1 MMPVFHPL
9 KISNIRQE
17 TDDTVSIAFDVPTK
31 LHEEYQFNAGQYLTL
46 KAVIGD
52 EDIRRSYSIC
62 SGLYD
67 DELRVAVKKIKG
79 GLFSC
84 FANDVL
90 KEGDELDVMTP
101 MGNFFTPLDKT
112 HEKHYVGFAAG
123 SGITPLISIIRTILV
138 YEPKSTFTLV
148 YGNKTRKS
156 IIFREGLIDLK
167 NAYINRF
174 NMINVLS
181 REDQEIELF
190 SGRISGEKAIQ
201 IMDKMIP
208 ASGADEAYL
217 CGPEAMIND
226 VSETLQKRGLAKENI
241 HFELFTSPTSAQGK
255 EQTSEAENAD
265 LSGKMSNVTVIADGD
280 EFTFDLDMGGM
291 NVLDA
296 ALERGADLPF
306 ACKGGV
312 CCTCRAKL
320 IEGKVNM
327 EINYSLEEDEIEEGF
342 ILTCQSHPLTEKIV
356 VDFDER

>member
-1 MMPVFHPL
+1 MPIFYSL

-17 TDDTVSIAFDVPTK
+17 TDDTVSIAFDVPSD

-46 KAVIGD
+46 KTVIGG
-52 EDIRRSYSIC
+52 EDTRRSYSIC
-62 SGLYD
+62 SGLFD

-90 KEGDELDVMTP
+90 KEGDPLDVMTP
-101 MGNFFTPLDKT
+101 MGNFFTHLDAT

-123 SGITPLISIIRTILV
+123 SGITPLISIIRTILI

-148 YGNKTRKS
+148 YGNKNRKS
-156 IIFREGLIDLK
+156 IIFREGLVDLK
-167 NAYINRF
+167 NAFISRF

-190 SGRISGEKAIQ
+190 SGRITGEKAIQ
-201 IMDKMIP
+201 VMDKLIP
-208 ASGADEAYL
+208 GSGADEVYL
-217 CGPEAMIND
+217 CGPEEMIND
-226 VSETLQKRGLAKENI
+226 VSDTLQKRGLSKDNI
-241 HFELFTSPTSAQGK
+241 HFGLFTSPTSAQGK
-255 EQTSEAENAD
+255 EQTSEAENDD
-265 LSGKMSNVTVIADGD
+265 LSGKMSNVTVIVDGD
-280 EFTFDLDMGGM
+280 EFNFELDMGAESI
-291 NVLDA
+291 LDA
-296 ALERGADLPF
+296 AMEQGADLPF
-306 ACKGGV
+306 SCKGGV

-320 IEGKVNM
+320 VEGKVNM
-327 EINYSLEEDEIEEGF
+327 EINYSLEEEEIAEGF

>member
-1 MMPVFHPL
+1 MPVFHSL

-17 TDDTVSIAFDVPTK
+17 TDDTVSIAFDVPSD

-46 KAVIGD
+46 KTTIGG
-52 EDIRRSYSIC
+52 EDTRRSYSIC
-62 SGLYD
+62 SGLFD

-90 KEGDELDVMTP
+90 KEGDALDVMTP
-101 MGNFFTPLDKT
+101 MGNFFTHLDAA

-123 SGITPLISIIRTILV
+123 SGITPLISIIRTILI

-148 YGNKTRKS
+148 YGNKNRKS

-167 NAYINRF
+167 NSFISRF

-181 REDQEIELF
+181 REDQEIDLF
-190 SGRISGEKAIQ
+190 AGRITGEKATQ
-201 IMDKMIP
+201 VMDKLIP
-208 ASGADEAYL
+208 GSGADEVYL
-217 CGPEAMIND
+217 CGPEEMIND
-226 VSETLQKRGLAKENI
+226 VSQTLKNKGMPKDNI
-241 HFELFTSPTSAQGK
+241 HFELFTSPSSAQGK
-255 EQTSEAENAD
+255 EQDSEAENAD
-265 LSGKMSNVTVIADGD
+265 LSGKMSNVTVIVDGD
-280 EFTFDLDMGGM
+280 EFNFELDMGAESI
-291 NVLDA
+291 LDA
-296 ALERGADLPF
+296 AMEQGADLPF

-327 EINYSLEEDEIEEGF
+327 EINYSLEEEEINEGF

>member
-1 MMPVFHPL
+1 MPVFHSL

-17 TDDTVSIAFDVPTK
+17 TDDTVSIAFDVPRE

-46 KAVIGD
+46 KAVIDG
-52 EDIRRSYSIC
+52 EDTRRSYSIC
-62 SGLYD
+62 SGLFD

-90 KEGDELDVMTP
+90 KEGDELEVMTP
-101 MGNFFTPLDKT
+101 MGNCFTHLDKA

-123 SGITPLISIIRTILV
+123 SGITPLISIIRTILA

-156 IIFREGLIDLK
+156 IIFRESLIDLK
-167 NAYINRF
+167 NSFISRF

-181 REDQEIELF
+181 REDQEIEIF
-190 SGRISGEKAIQ
+190 SGRITGEKATE
-201 IMDKMIP
+201 IMGKLIP
-208 ASGADEAYL
+208 ASGADEVYL
-217 CGPEAMIND
+217 CGPEEMIND
-226 VSETLQKRGLAKENI
+226 VSDTMQKRGISKDNI

-255 EQTSEAENAD
+255 EQVSEKENTD
-265 LSGKMSNVTVIADGD
+265 LSGKMSSVSVIVDGD
-280 EFTFDLDMGGM
+280 EFNFELDMGGM
-291 NVLDA
+291 SILDA
-296 ALERGADLPF
+296 AMERGADLPF

-327 EINYSLEEDEIEEGF
+327 EINYSLEEDEVEEGF
-342 ILTCQSHPLTEKIV
+342 ILTCQSHPLTERIV

>member
-1 MMPVFHPL
+1 MPVFHAL

-17 TDDTVSIAFDVPTK
+17 TDDTVSIAFDVPGD

-46 KAVIGD
+46 KTVIGG
-52 EDIRRSYSIC
+52 EDTRRSYSIC
-62 SGLYD
+62 SGLFD
-67 DELRVAVKKIKG
+67 GELRVAVKKIKG

-90 KEGDELDVMTP
+90 KEGDVLDVMTP
-101 MGNFFTPLDKT
+101 MGNFFTHLDAA
-112 HEKHYVGFAAG
+112 HEKHYMGFAAG

-156 IIFREGLIDLK
+156 IIFREGLVDLK
-167 NAYINRF
+167 NSFISRF

-190 SGRISGEKAIQ
+190 SGRITGGKASQ
-201 IMDKMIP
+201 VMDRLIP
-208 ASGADEAYL
+208 GSGADEIYL
-217 CGPEAMIND
+217 CGPEEMIND
-226 VSETLQKRGLAKENI
+226 VSDTLQKRGLSKDNI

-255 EQTSEAENAD
+255 KQASEAEKAN
-265 LSGKMSNVTVIADGD
+265 LSGKTSAVTVIVDGD
-280 EFTFDLDMGGM
+280 EFNFDLDMDAESI
-291 NVLDA
+291 LDA
-296 ALERGADLPF
+296 AMEQGADLPF

-327 EINYSLEEDEIEEGF
+327 EINYSLEEEEINEGF
-342 ILTCQSHPLTEKIV
+342 ILTCQSHPLTERIV